1 MKVHILDDW
10 FDTLRTLPCFS
21 LLEGHDTTVWT
32 DHEPVPVRLSAR
44 VADAEALILF
54 RERTKIGAELLER
67 LPNLKLISQRS
78 VYPHV
83 DVPACSDNGV
93 LLCSNM
99 HSGIPSYAAAEHTL
113 ALILSS
119 YRQIPDQVASIRAGN
134 WQSGVGRTLR
144 GKTLGLYGFG
154 RIGGAVAEYAKAI
167 GMKVQWW
174 SSEAGRARAIAA
186 GESVPASR
194 DAFFATSDIVSLHV
208 RLKPATRVIITYTD
222 LPEEDNYYVFDF
234 GFGEYFASED
244 TFYQDQQ
251 FSFSYFYDEENV
263 EVGTE
268 VTVSI
273 LGADAEF
280 YNYMNQLIE
289 QSDDGFNPFQTPTL
303 TVRGN
308 FINATDIDNDETFDN
323 VGNENNFALGY
334 FALVQVFSESLVI
347 EEL

>member
-44 VADAEALILF
+44 VADAEALVLF
-54 RERTKIGAELLER
+54 RERTKIGAELLES

-99 HSGIPSYAAAEHTL
+99 HSGTPSYAAAEHTL
-113 ALILSS
+113 ALILAS
-119 YRQIPDQVASIRAGN
+119 YRQIPDQVASIRTGN

-186 GESVPASR
+186 GKSVPASR

-208 RLKPATRVIITYTD
+208 RLKPATRGIITAED
-222 LPEEDNYYVFDF
+222 LAGMKDRSLFVNTSRSGLVVQGALEAEMERGRLYAAVDVFD
-234 GFGEYFASED
+234 SEPLTD
-244 TFYQDQQ
+244 PTHSLLTNPNVLPTPHIGYVTEDEFDLQ
-251 FSFSYFYDEENV
+251 FRDIFEHVNAYAAGNPIHMINP
-263 EVGTE
+263 EVW
-268 VTVSI
+268 
-273 LGADAEF
+273 AA
-280 YNYMNQLIE
+280 QK
-289 QSDDGFNPFQTPTL
+289 
-303 TVRGN
+303 
-308 FINATDIDNDETFDN
+308 A
-323 VGNENNFALGY
+323 
-334 FALVQVFSESLVI
+334 
-347 EEL
+347 

>member
-21 LLEGHDTTVWT
+21 LLEGHETTIWT
-32 DHEPVPVRLSAR
+32 DHEPDPVRLSAR
-44 VADAEALILF
+44 VTDADALVLF
-54 RERTKIGAELLER
+54 RERTKIGSELLER

-208 RLKPATRVIITYTD
+208 RLKPATRGIITAED
-222 LPEEDNYYVFDF
+222 LAGMKDRSLFVNTSRSGLVVQGALEAEMERGRLYAAVDVFD
-234 GFGEYFASED
+234 SEPLTD
-244 TFYQDQQ
+244 PTHSLLTNPNVLPTPHIGYVTEDEFDLQ
-251 FSFSYFYDEENV
+251 FRDIFEQVNAYAAGNPIHMINP
-263 EVGTE
+263 EVW
-268 VTVSI
+268 
-273 LGADAEF
+273 AA
-280 YNYMNQLIE
+280 QK
-289 QSDDGFNPFQTPTL
+289 
-303 TVRGN
+303 
-308 FINATDIDNDETFDN
+308 A
-323 VGNENNFALGY
+323 
-334 FALVQVFSESLVI
+334 
-347 EEL
+347 